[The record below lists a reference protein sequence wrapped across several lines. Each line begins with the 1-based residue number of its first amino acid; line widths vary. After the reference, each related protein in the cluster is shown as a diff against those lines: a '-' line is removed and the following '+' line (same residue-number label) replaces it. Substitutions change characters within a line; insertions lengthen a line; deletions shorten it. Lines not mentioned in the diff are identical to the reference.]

1 MSMKY
6 LLLTS
11 LAIGTLILTYN
22 YSSSEEIDAQEIKP
36 IHEEGPKSLD
46 PNNLWH
52 DIRSYPSTFDQA
64 QYVQRLQEVA
74 YDAQNPDFKT
84 PDLTQS
90 WLQEGPGNI
99 GGRFNALAISPTD
112 QDIIYAGAAN
122 GGIFKTT
129 DGGASWNPIFDDQA
143 YLAIGDI
150 ELDPNDENTIYVGT
164 GDKNFGGG
172 SHLGNG
178 VYKSTDA
185 GATWTQIGLEETSI
199 ITEIAIDPA
208 DSDRIFVS
216 TLGNT
221 YEKTPDN
228 RGVYRTTDGGT
239 TWQNVLFISDSS
251 GVIDM
256 VMDPSNS
263 DILYA
268 TGFNRINLPFQA
280 KVTGPDAKIYKTIDG
295 GDNWTILSNG
305 LPTGDQSRIG
315 LVISD
320 VAPNTLYASYTGTSL
335 DIVDIYKTTDA
346 GATWA
351 PLNVHAGGLPTN
363 AQGGFGWYFGEV
375 YLNPYD
381 NTQLMVPGVDMYK
394 SEDEGLTWAQNV
406 PNWWDYTVHADKHA
420 VVYLSATSYI
430 IATDGGLY
438 KTINNG
444 TTWTDIEN
452 IPVTQFYHIDVDKL
466 NPGLY
471 GGGAQDN
478 GSMSG
483 NASLFNLWDRLYGGD
498 GFRISFLEDDPGG
511 AYYETQNGG
520 LTYQNSIT
528 FDVQDVSPSIS
539 TPDRVAW
546 DMPYFINES
555 TAELFVGSSE
565 IHQMDGAPY
574 GFYSSISPDL
584 TRVAM
589 GPYVGQEK
597 RHFISEIDVPLGDD
611 DKMYVG
617 TSDGLMWR
625 GDRVGLNWSWTDIT
639 GILPDRYCT
648 AVRSSPNFANT
659 VYAGFS
665 GYKYNEEVSYLYKSS
680 DDGATW
686 VDISSNLPGITVN
699 DILIVPG
706 YDDDYLFAALDGG
719 VYFTEDAGANWNY
732 VGMDLPL
739 ATISEL
745 DIDLDN
751 KKLIAGTYSRS
762 MWSYDV
768 SWLDEAVDPSGMGES
783 ENTTLNFYPNPVH
796 DLVYFKGVEA
806 DLLEVFDVNGSLIVS
821 KVILNNGQFSSVNLR
836 SLSTGSYL
844 VKIGNKT
851 GRLVKD

>member
-1 MSMKY
+1 MKY
-6 LLLTS
+6 LLLT
-11 LAIGTLILTYN
+11 AITIGAFLVVYN
-22 YSSSEEIDAQEIKP
+22 TTGSTEKISEDLQGEP
-36 IHEEGPKSLD
+36 FEESKSLD

-52 DIRSYPSTFDQA
+52 DIRSYPSTFDQG

-74 YDAQNPDFKT
+74 FDAQNPDFKA
-84 PDLTQS
+84 PDLNLS
-90 WLQEGPGNI
+90 WQQEGPGNI

-112 QDIIYAGAAN
+112 QNIIYAGSAN

-129 DGGASWNPIFDDQA
+129 DGGTTWNPIFDDHA
-143 YLAIGDI
+143 YLAIGEI
-150 ELDPNDENTIYVGT
+150 ELDPNDENTVYVGT

-178 VYKSTDA
+178 VYRSTDA
-185 GATWTQIGLEETSI
+185 GATWTQIGLEETAI
-199 ITEIAIDPA
+199 ITEIAVDPTN
-208 DSDRIFVS
+208 SNRIFVS

-228 RGVYRTTDGGT
+228 RGVYRTTDGGAS
-239 TWQNVLFISDSS
+239 WQNVLFISDSS

-256 VMDPSNS
+256 VMDPTNS

-280 KVTGPDAKIYKTIDG
+280 KVTGPDAQIYKTIDG
-295 GDNWTILSNG
+295 GDNWSVLTNG
-305 LPTGDQSRIG
+305 LPSGDQSRIG
-315 LVISD
+315 LAISN
-320 VAPNTLYASYTGTSL
+320 VSPSTLYASYTGTSL

-351 PLNVHAGGLPTN
+351 PLNVHAGGLPTS

-381 NTQLMVPGVDMYK
+381 NAQLMVPGVDMFK
-394 SEDEGLTWAQNV
+394 SQDGGSTWSQNV

-420 VVYLSATSYI
+420 IIYLSATSYI

-438 KTINNG
+438 KTTDNG
-444 TTWTDIEN
+444 NSWTDIEN

-483 NASLFNLWDRLYGGD
+483 NASLFNLWERLYGGD
-498 GFRISFLEDDPGG
+498 GFRISFLENDPGG

-528 FDVQDVSPSIS
+528 FDVQDVSPNIN

-546 DMPYFINES
+546 DMPYFINEGTS
-555 TAELFVGSSE
+555 ELFVGSSE

-574 GFYSSISPDL
+574 GFYNSISPDL
-584 TRVAM
+584 TRVPM
-589 GPYVGQEK
+589 GPIVGQEK

-625 GDRVGLNWSWTDIT
+625 GDRVGLSWNWTDIT
-639 GILPDRYCT
+639 GTLPDRYVT

-659 VYAGFS
+659 VYVGMS
-665 GYKYNEEVSYLYKSS
+665 GYKYNEEVSYLYKST
-680 DDGATW
+680 DDGTSW
-686 VDISSNLPGITVN
+686 VDISANLPGITVN
-699 DILIVPG
+699 DILIVAG

-719 VYFTEDAGANWNY
+719 VYFTEDGGLNWNY
-732 VGMDLPL
+732 VGTDLPL

-768 SWLDEAVDPSGMGES
+768 SWMDQAVDPSS
-783 ENTTLNFYPNPVH
+783 LAENKEGDLQFYPNPVEE
-796 DLVYFKGVEA
+796 LVYFQSENA
-806 DLLEVFDVNGSLIVS
+806 DLIELYDMNGNLVLTKKVVSIGTIQQVNLGSLAS
-821 KVILNNGQFSSVNLR
+821 GK
-836 SLSTGSYL
+836 YL
-844 VKIGNKT
+844 VKVGNHT
-851 GRLVKD
+851 GRLVKI